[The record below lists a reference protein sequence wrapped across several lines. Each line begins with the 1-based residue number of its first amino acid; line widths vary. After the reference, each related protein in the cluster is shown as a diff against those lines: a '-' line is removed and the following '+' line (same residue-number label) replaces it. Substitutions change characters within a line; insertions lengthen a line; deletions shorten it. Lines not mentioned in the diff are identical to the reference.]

1 MPTPLPGLGGRQ
13 ASRQVNRQAGRL
25 PGQAKQLPQPAHHH
39 SDLCRRCWQQHI
51 QSIIHAHV
59 PTVVPFSPL
68 RCLIVLV
75 FLNAEGLF
83 QYTALDR
90 FPPIHLTSSI
100 NGTKHITQRSPQK
113 NVSTLCNLHS
123 LTLSIPSVS
132 PQTIHGLMMARI
144 ICGKSENKNVI
155 ISLRYLGGRQP
166 GTDRTRTLTRSF
178 ARPRIRTDMEASIS
192 SPRSTTTITYLN
204 CGTPPPTSEAQ
215 HV

>member
-1 MPTPLPGLGGRQ
+1 MLYLTVRVACPHRCLGWEADRQADRQ
-13 ASRQVNRQAGRL
+13 ASKQAVRL

-39 SDLCRRCWQQHI
+39 SDLYRRCWQQQHQQHI
-51 QSIIHAHV
+51 QGIIHAHV

-100 NGTKHITQRSPQK
+100 NGTKHITQRSPKK

-123 LTLSIPSVS
+123 LPLSIPSVS
-132 PQTIHGLMMARI
+132 T
-144 ICGKSENKNVI
+144 
-155 ISLRYLGGRQP
+155 QP
-166 GTDRTRTLTRSF
+166 S
-178 ARPRIRTDMEASIS
+178 M
-192 SPRSTTTITYLN
+192 
-204 CGTPPPTSEAQ
+204 
-215 HV
+215 V

>member
-1 MPTPLPGLGGRQ
+1 MLYLTVRVACPHRCLGWEADRQAHRQTGRQ
-13 ASRQVNRQAGRL
+13 AGKQASRSVQTATSASSSSFGPVPPLLAAAPAG
-25 PGQAKQLPQPAHHH
+25 
-39 SDLCRRCWQQHI
+39 QQHI

-123 LTLSIPSVS
+123 LPLSLSPPSIS
-132 PQTIHGLMMARI
+132 PQPSM
-144 ICGKSENKNVI
+144 V
-155 ISLRYLGGRQP
+155 
-166 GTDRTRTLTRSF
+166 
-178 ARPRIRTDMEASIS
+178 
-192 SPRSTTTITYLN
+192 
-204 CGTPPPTSEAQ
+204 
-215 HV
+215 

>member
-1 MPTPLPGLGGRQ
+1 MLYLTVRVACPHRCLGWEASRQAGRQ
-13 ASRQVNRQAGRL
+13 AVRL

-51 QSIIHAHV
+51 QGIIHAHV

-123 LTLSIPSVS
+123 LPLSLPSTPSIS
-132 PQTIHGLMMARI
+132 PQPSWSDDGEDNNARI
-144 ICGKSENKNVI
+144 CGKNVI
-155 ISLRYLGGRQP
+155 ISLRYLGRQP
-166 GTDRTRTLTRSF
+166 GTDRTRTLTHSLVRS
-178 ARPRIRTDMEASIS
+178 S
-192 SPRSTTTITYLN
+192 SHPN
-204 CGTPPPTSEAQ
+204 
-215 HV
+215 